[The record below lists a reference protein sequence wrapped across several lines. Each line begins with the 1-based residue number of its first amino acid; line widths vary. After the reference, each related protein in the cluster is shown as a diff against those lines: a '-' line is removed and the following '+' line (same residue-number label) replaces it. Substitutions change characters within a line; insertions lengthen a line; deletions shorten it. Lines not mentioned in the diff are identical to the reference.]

1 MTVVELV
8 ERERARLRR
17 LYVLAGA
24 ALAIGATCA
33 LLAAAGSALGGARW
47 IAMPRGTPFLVWL
60 VVIVA
65 DVAVVAWTVRRLGR
79 RATPHSVAFLN
90 SE

>member
-33 LLAAAGSALGGARW
+33 LLAAAASALGGAR
-47 IAMPRGTPFLVWL
+47 
-60 VVIVA
+60 
-65 DVAVVAWTVRRLGR
+65 
-79 RATPHSVAFLN
+79 
-90 SE
+90 